1 MLIVF
6 IIFCL
11 ILAVITL
18 LFLYGMKKNKDD
30 CVVKLSNNVQHCYA
44 FSIEN
49 VETGIYVLSKDKLS
63 EDEIEV
69 KKHEVLTKIYNDV
82 IPEDAVVGVM
92 YMGIMSNE
100 GVK

>member
-1 MLIVF
+1 MIIVIIVF
-6 IIFCL
+6 GLLFSVV
-11 ILAVITL
+11 AL
-18 LFLYGMKKNKDD
+18 LFLNGMKKNKDER
-30 CVVKLSNNVQHCYA
+30 VTKLSNNDQHCYA

-69 KKHEVLTKIYNDV
+69 KKHEVLTKIYNDI
-82 IPEDAVVGVM
+82 IPEDAIVGVM

>member
-1 MLIVF
+1 MTKFEIVSEIVTVTSILIKTDREDITMKRDVF
-6 IIFCL
+6 I
-11 ILAVITL
+11 A
-18 LFLYGMKKNKDD
+18 FLNELGLRNENGNE
-30 CVVKLSNNVQHCYA
+30 LNNVS
-44 FSIEN
+44 FNKLFKS
-49 VETGIYVLSKDKLS
+49 LS

-82 IPEDAVVGVM
+82 IPEDAIVGVM